1 MAFEMDCPESFDQ
14 EGDRL
19 RTPGKYHVVV
29 LGVEE
34 NPTNKDGKLID
45 NAVFRANLAVLDG
58 TSPGQKDK
66 QFDLVFF
73 APKMTHKDRGELARK
88 KIWFFANSIGC
99 AAVRDGKMVLDFSQA
114 AGRQTC
120 LEIEMQESKYRDQSG
135 QEKVAH
141 NPSLVYCNVY
151 HVDNPAV
158 REWPKDAASL
168 SLLPS
173 EQRKKP
179 EEFQQKKAGA
189 HGTAVAA
196 NGNGRSGGAAKTA
209 AATASPAAGGNGGVN
224 LDDL

>member
-45 NAVFRANLAVLDG
+45 NAVFRASLAVLDG

-99 AAVRDGKMVLDFSQA
+99 ASVRDGKMVLDFSQA
-114 AGRQTC
+114 AGRQSC
-120 LEIEMQESKYRDQSG
+120 LEIEIQESKYRDQNG
-135 QEKVAH
+135 QEKVSH

-158 REWPKDAASL
+158 RDWPKDTAAL
-168 SLLPS
+168 SLLPAGL
-173 EQRKKP
+173 RKKP
-179 EEFQQKKAGA
+179 EEFQQKKAGTQ
-189 HGTAVAA
+189 GTAVA
-196 NGNGRSGGAAKTA
+196 GTGTGRSGGAAKTV
-209 AATASPAAGGNGGVN
+209 AATSPAAAGNGGVN

>member
-1 MAFEMDCPESFDQ
+1 MAFEMDCPESFEQ

-19 RTPGKYHVVV
+19 REPGKYHVVV

-45 NAVFRANLAVLDG
+45 NAVFRASLSVLDG
-58 TSPGQKDK
+58 TTAGQKDK
-66 QFDLVFF
+66 QFDLIFF

-88 KIWFFANSIGC
+88 KIWFFADSIGC
-99 AAVRDGKMVLDFSQA
+99 ASVRDGKMHLDFSKAAARQA
-114 AGRQTC
+114 C
-120 LEIEMQESKYRDQSG
+120 LEIEMQESKYRDQNG

-158 REWPKDAASL
+158 RDWPKDAASL
-168 SLLPS
+168 SLLPP
-173 EQRKKP
+173 EQRKKA
-179 EEFQQKKAGA
+179 EDFDRKKG
-189 HGTAVAA
+189 
-196 NGNGRSGGAAKTA
+196 GNGRTVGAAQA
-209 AATASPAAGGNGGVN
+209 ASKATTPATPAAGDVN

>member
-1 MAFEMDCPESFDQ
+1 MALELDCPESFDQ

-19 RTPGKYHVVV
+19 REPGKYHVVV

-45 NAVFRANLAVLDG
+45 NAVFRASLSVLDG
-58 TSPGQKDK
+58 TAAGQKDK
-66 QFDLVFF
+66 QFDLIFF

-88 KIWFFANSIGC
+88 KIWFFADSIGC
-99 AAVRDGKMVLDFSQA
+99 ASVRDGRMHLDFADA

-120 LEIEMQESKYRDQSG
+120 LEIEMQESKYRDQNG
-135 QEKVAH
+135 QEKVSH

-158 REWPKDAASL
+158 RDWPKDAASL
-168 SLLPS
+168 SLLPAD
-173 EQRKKP
+173 QRKKP
-179 EEFQQKKAGA
+179 EDFDRKKG
-189 HGTAVAA
+189 
-196 NGNGRSGGAAKTA
+196 GNGRTAGAGQPASKA
-209 AATASPAAGGNGGVN
+209 AMPAAPAAGDVN